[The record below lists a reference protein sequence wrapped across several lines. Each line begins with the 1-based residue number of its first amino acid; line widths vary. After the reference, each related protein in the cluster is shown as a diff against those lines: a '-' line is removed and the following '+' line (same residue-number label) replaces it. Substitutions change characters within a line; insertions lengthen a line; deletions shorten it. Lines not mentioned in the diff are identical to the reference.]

1 MANLQATSIPVLTQ
15 NGNISNSSRT
25 FETISH
31 THSSS
36 SPVTTQIVRTGDGWY
51 QWGGYLSAGA
61 SAPATPPYFIFCPV
75 QRNGSTG
82 GVAYVDIMVTHRGM
96 GTQIGGP
103 YLMHWRAI
111 IASRYYGYS
120 VTIDKYSHGGNRL
133 RYMQLAPSFTFT
145 EQEPPSTEGN
155 ATNYDGGYNS
165 GDTGFAY
172 ATPFM
177 FKIYTLFGAGEEVLW
192 TCRSDTTQMYPPY
205 KGPYVFTG
213 GSTPARSDYI

>member
-1 MANLQATSIPVLTQ
+1 MANLQASSIPVLTQ

-36 SPVTTQIVRTGDGWY
+36 SPVTTQIVRTGSGWY
-51 QWGGYLSAGA
+51 QWGGYVDAYATG
-61 SAPATPPYFIFCPV
+61 PGTPPYKIFCPV

-82 GVAYVDIMVTHRGM
+82 GVAYLDIHVTHRGM
-96 GTQIGGP
+96 GG
-103 YLMHWRAI
+103 YLQYWRVA

-120 VTIDKYSHGGNRL
+120 VTIDKYAHGGNRL

-155 ATNYDGGYNS
+155 ATNYDGGYNA

-177 FKIYTLFGAGEEVLW
+177 FKIYTLWGAGEEIQW
-192 TCRSDTTQMYPPY
+192 TCRSDTTEMYPPY

-213 GSTPARSDYI
+213 GATPVRSDYI